1 MRSHHLLCSLRKCV
15 AVGGFLCLS
24 LRFLISSP
32 DMVISLFIPWLVRIV
47 CPGAGMTA
55 QIFARIQ
62 DNFVHIPLRPLF
74 ILLLTPPL
82 TLLSYL
88 SPHDLF
94 LIYINFLD
102 FSFLLCYTI
111 RKTSDVYVFTQHSE
125 TVCFQKRI
133 RIREHVAY
141 DRISL
146 RKSADRFS

>member
-1 MRSHHLLCSLRKCV
+1 M
-15 AVGGFLCLS
+15 A
-24 LRFLISSP
+24 
-32 DMVISLFIPWLVRIV
+32 
-47 CPGAGMTA
+47 A

-74 ILLLTPPL
+74 IFLLTFLLILPLILLLTPPL
-82 TLLSYL
+82 ILLSCL

-146 RKSADRFS
+146 RKSADQFS

>member
-1 MRSHHLLCSLRKCV
+1 
-15 AVGGFLCLS
+15 
-24 LRFLISSP
+24 
-32 DMVISLFIPWLVRIV
+32 
-47 CPGAGMTA
+47 MTV

-62 DNFVHIPLRPLF
+62 DNFVHVPLRPLF
-74 ILLLTPPL
+74 IFLLTLLLTLLLTPLLIPRLILPL
-82 TLLSYL
+82 IPRLILPLILPLILLSYL

-133 RIREHVAY
+133 RIREHVTY
-141 DRISL
+141 DHISL